1 MNFNQKQ
8 DRLSDNLDGEENVE
22 WADDIDESKL
32 YFSPKYNNV
41 FFASAIDGW
50 GFGLVII

>member
-1 MNFNQKQ
+1 MKKFKIKI
-8 DRLSDNLDGEENVE
+8 SEFKYKKE

-50 GFGLVII
+50 GFG